1 MRCACGH
8 PDCSGRDTADV
19 PVVVNVVINQST
31 LACSDDYPAHVPGFG
46 VLAAE
51 SARAAVA
58 GTPTR
63 NLTDSRSP
71 GYTGGTTT
79 GANLK
84 ALCRKHHLLKTF
96 GQWTELQEP
105 DGTVIWTSPTGH
117 RYATTPASWFLF
129 PALARHHTRQ
139 QARDRRRQTERNL
152 NREQRLQREAA
163 LAAKDPPPF

>member
-63 NLTDSRSP
+63 NLTDSRST
-71 GYTGGTTT
+71 GYRPS
-79 GANLK
+79 AKL
-84 ALCRKHHLLKTF
+84 AAFVRSRDQLCRFPGCEAVADRADIDH
-96 GQWTELQEP
+96 
-105 DGTVIWTSPTGH
+105 TVPWP
-117 RYATTPASWFLF
+117 RVAP
-129 PALARHHTRQ
+129 PLA
-139 QARDRRRQTERNL
+139 
-152 NREQRLQREAA
+152 
-163 LAAKDPPPF
+163 PI

>member
-19 PVVVNVVINQST
+19 PVVVNVVVNQST
-31 LACSDDYPAHVPGFG
+31 LAGSDDYPAHVPGFG

-84 ALCRKHHLLKTF
+84 ALCRKHHLLRPSASGRSFKN
-96 GQWTELQEP
+96 
-105 DGTVIWTSPTGH
+105 PT
-117 RYATTPASWFLF
+117 AP
-129 PALARHHTRQ
+129 
-139 QARDRRRQTERNL
+139 
-152 NREQRLQREAA
+152 
-163 LAAKDPPPF
+163 

>member
-31 LACSDDYPAHVPGFG
+31 LAGSDDYPAHVPGFG

-79 GANLK
+79 GAKLK
-84 ALCRKHHLLKTF
+84 YR
-96 GQWTELQEP
+96 
-105 DGTVIWTSPTGH
+105 
-117 RYATTPASWFLF
+117 
-129 PALARHHTRQ
+129 
-139 QARDRRRQTERNL
+139 
-152 NREQRLQREAA
+152 
-163 LAAKDPPPF
+163 